1 MGSIEKLSEEDIRK
15 GLDALDGWTLENG
28 KVHKELR
35 FESFVEAFSFMSGV
49 ALLAESMNH
58 HPEWSNVYNRVT
70 IDLTTHDAGGVSERD
85 LELARKIDALG

>member
-1 MGSIEKLSEEDIRK
+1 MGAKKLTDDVIRK
-15 GLDALDGWTLENG
+15 ALDDLDGWTLEKG

-35 FESFVEAFSFMSGV
+35 FGSFVEAFSFMSGV

-85 LELARKIDALG
+85 LELARKIDAFS